1 MLGAKN
7 QWEAEMGDLAQGGD
21 GKDERP
27 SEGSPSKVKERDAQL
42 DAAIEATFP
51 ASDPVASFDFR

>member
-1 MLGAKN
+1 
-7 QWEAEMGDLAQGGD
+7 MGEQEQAGNARASPGTARSSATP
-21 GKDERP
+21 ER
-27 SEGSPSKVKERDAQL
+27 EAQL

>member
-1 MLGAKN
+1 MS
-7 QWEAEMGDLAQGGD
+7 ESPQGSNGR
-21 GKDERP
+21 GQK
-27 SEGSPSKVKERDAQL
+27 SSNASSPDAKERDAQL

>member
-1 MLGAKN
+1 
-7 QWEAEMGDLAQGGD
+7 MGEQERGGN
-21 GKDERP
+21 GRSTP
-27 SEGSPSKVKERDAQL
+27 ATGRNSTASERDAQL

>member
-1 MLGAKN
+1 MS
-7 QWEAEMGDLAQGGD
+7 ESPQGGNGTGRKASD
-21 GKDERP
+21 ASSLET
-27 SEGSPSKVKERDAQL
+27 KERDAQL

>member
-1 MLGAKN
+1 
-7 QWEAEMGDLAQGGD
+7 MGEQEQGSSGRS
-21 GKDERP
+21 RP
-27 SEGSPSKVKERDAQL
+27 ATGQDPAARERDAQL

>member
-1 MLGAKN
+1 
-7 QWEAEMGDLAQGGD
+7 MGEQEHGSNG
-21 GKDERP
+21 R
-27 SEGSPSKVKERDAQL
+27 SSPSTGQDAAARERDGQL

>member
-1 MLGAKN
+1 MREFKTRH
-7 QWEAEMGDLAQGGD
+7 EAGMDDLAQGSG

-27 SEGSPSKVKERDAQL
+27 SDGSPSQAKQRDAQL

>member
-1 MLGAKN
+1 
-7 QWEAEMGDLAQGGD
+7 MGEQEQV
-21 GKDERP
+21 GKGRFTPVTGRD
-27 SEGSPSKVKERDAQL
+27 SDASVSDAQL

>member
-1 MLGAKN
+1 MSELPQAS
-7 QWEAEMGDLAQGGD
+7 D
-21 GKDERP
+21 GRGQKPPDAA
-27 SEGSPSKVKERDAQL
+27 SIKERDAKL

>member
-1 MLGAKN
+1 
-7 QWEAEMGDLAQGGD
+7 MGEQEQADRGSSLRRPGETPSRAS
-21 GKDERP
+21 ERE
-27 SEGSPSKVKERDAQL
+27 SQL

>member
-1 MLGAKN
+1 MSDQEQRKSVRSAGETQGTA
-7 QWEAEMGDLAQGGD
+7 AER
-21 GKDERP
+21 ER
-27 SEGSPSKVKERDAQL
+27 EAQL

>member
-1 MLGAKN
+1 MSELT
-7 QWEAEMGDLAQGGD
+7 QGGSGGGQTPPD
-21 GKDERP
+21 ASTMRT
-27 SEGSPSKVKERDAQL
+27 KVHDAQL